1 MAAMPGGPAE
11 NPRRTGSARHT
22 LSASAGVILAFAWPW
37 IFGGRAHSLA
47 NVSSDIRSICVE
59 WLIALI
65 LAAIAFIWQR
75 RRLAYFGFRRFGWR
89 DLLAMVAAL
98 IAAFLL
104 SGIASRF
111 VRAPAFD
118 LLLSGVPLSLRIGLV
133 LTAGICE
140 EFIYR
145 GFAIEELGA
154 LAGSRWLAALVSLIF
169 FTLPHARLYGFSSA
183 LILPAIM
190 GAALTL
196 LYLWRRN
203 LPVCML
209 MHAIV
214 DGIFLILFPMLR

>member
-1 MAAMPGGPAE
+1 MPATYNGSPRHKLVAA
-11 NPRRTGSARHT
+11 
-22 LSASAGVILAFAWPW
+22 AGVVLAFAWPW
-37 IFGGRAHSLA
+37 LIESHAHSLA
-47 NVSSDIRSICVE
+47 SVRSDIRSICAE

-65 LAAIAFIWQR
+65 LAAIAFGFER
-75 RRLAYFGFRRFGWR
+75 RAPGFFGLRVFGWR
-89 DLLAMVAAL
+89 DLLAMAIAL
-98 IAAFLL
+98 VAAFLL
-104 SGIASRF
+104 TGIASRF
-111 VRAPAFD
+111 VRAPSFN
-118 LLLSGVPLSLRIGLV
+118 LQLSGVPLSLRAGLV

-154 LAGSRWLAALVSLIF
+154 LAGNRWLAALVSLIF
-169 FTLPHARLYGFSSA
+169 FTLPHARLYGFTSA
-183 LILPAIM
+183 LVLPAIM

-214 DGIFLILFPMLR
+214 DGIFLILIPMLR

>member
-1 MAAMPGGPAE
+1 MP
-11 NPRRTGSARHT
+11 TTH
-22 LSASAGVILAFAWPW
+22 SASAAHKLAAAAGVVLAFAWPW
-37 IFGGRAHSLA
+37 LVGGPAHSLTS
-47 NVSSDIRSICVE
+47 VHGDVRSICAE

-65 LAAIAFIWQR
+65 LVAIAFGFE
-75 RRLAYFGFRRFGWR
+75 RRLPKFFGLRMFGWR
-89 DLLAMVAAL
+89 DLLVMAGVLVAA
-98 IAAFLL
+98 FFF

-111 VRAPAFD
+111 VRAPSFN
-118 LLLSGVPLSLRIGLV
+118 LQFSGVPLSLRAGLV

-154 LAGSRWLAALVSLIF
+154 LAGSRWLAALISLIF
-169 FTLPHARLYGFSSA
+169 FTLPHAKLYGFSSA
-183 LILPAIM
+183 LVLPAIM

-196 LYLWRRN
+196 LYLWRHN

-214 DGIFLILFPMLR
+214 DGIFLILVPALH